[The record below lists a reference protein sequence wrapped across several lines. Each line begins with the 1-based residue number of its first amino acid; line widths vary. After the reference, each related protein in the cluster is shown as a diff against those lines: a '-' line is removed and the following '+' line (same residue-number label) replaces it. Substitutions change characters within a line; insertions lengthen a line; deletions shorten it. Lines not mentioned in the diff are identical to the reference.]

1 MKFLLGKKEGMT
13 QIFDEEG
20 NARPVT
26 LVSVSSSV
34 VTQVKNT
41 EKDGY
46 KAVQVGT
53 GKQKEKKINKAIL
66 GHLKGK
72 ENFRFLREFRAK
84 KGKNKEMNLNE
95 GDKID
100 VNIFKEGEKI
110 SVSSTSKGKGF
121 QGVVKR
127 YDFAGGPRTHGQR
140 HTERSPGSI
149 GAMGHSRVQKGQKM
163 PGRMGGKRITT
174 KGLKIISI
182 DRENGGIYVK
192 GAVSGTKG
200 TLVEIRS

>member
-1 MKFLLGKKEGMT
+1 MLRNSIFRAFYSSFEYKSNENVGFELQQKGVGYATSKNKYMKFLLGKKEGMT

-26 LVSVSSSV
+26 FVSVSPSV

-46 KAVQVGT
+46 RAVQVGT
-53 GKQKEKKINKAIL
+53 GKQREKKLNKATL

-84 KGKNKEMNLNE
+84 KGKNKEINLNE

-110 SVSSTSKGKGF
+110 SVSPSVF
-121 QGVVKR
+121 
-127 YDFAGGPRTHGQR
+127 
-140 HTERSPGSI
+140 
-149 GAMGHSRVQKGQKM
+149 
-163 PGRMGGKRITT
+163 
-174 KGLKIISI
+174 II
-182 DRENGGIYVK
+182 NC
-192 GAVSGTKG
+192 
-200 TLVEIRS
+200 LFL